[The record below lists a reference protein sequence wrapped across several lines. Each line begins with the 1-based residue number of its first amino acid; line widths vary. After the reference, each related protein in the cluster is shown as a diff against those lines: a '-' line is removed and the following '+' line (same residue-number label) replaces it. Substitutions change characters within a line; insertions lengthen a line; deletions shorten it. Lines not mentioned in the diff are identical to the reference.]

1 MIMGPPRAP
10 LSAPPL
16 STDPY
21 WELLMPKSHGSRSFY
36 GHLWSKWKCNLLTVG
51 TLLWKPRDHMNV
63 LLDAYRQMRRRSIV
77 LEREVKEKVGVLL
90 HFNKKPL
97 MSNVFLSSLPSTSKM
112 SKGKIPNIVW
122 QLQWVQLGEVFDFTM
137 CKKKNVWWD
146 CVWAVRRDAQ
156 LAGVSGREEAL
167 LEWTD

>member
-1 MIMGPPRAP
+1 
-10 LSAPPL
+10 
-16 STDPY
+16 
-21 WELLMPKSHGSRSFY
+21 
-36 GHLWSKWKCNLLTVG
+36 
-51 TLLWKPRDHMNV
+51 MNV

-122 QLQWVQLGEVFDFTM
+122 QLQ
-137 CKKKNVWWD
+137 
-146 CVWAVRRDAQ
+146 
-156 LAGVSGREEAL
+156 
-167 LEWTD
+167 